1 MKVVLAADHGGFKL
15 KEYVKEYL
23 ENEGYDI
30 IDIGTNSEESVDY
43 PLYGK
48 KAGKMV
54 ANKEADY
61 GVIFCGTGIGISIAA
76 NKIKGIRAGLC
87 HNVFTAKLTR
97 EHNDANILAIG
108 GRIIGK
114 ELAIEMVKTFL
125 NTEFEGGRHINRVN
139 LIEE

>member
-23 ENEGYDI
+23 ENEGYDV

-87 HNVFTAKLTR
+87 HNIFTAKLTR

>member
-23 ENEGYDI
+23 ENEGYDV